1 MIDRLETAEKS
12 ISTYLT
18 AEWMEKVDKA
28 VADLATVQQTTG
40 NLQNAVDGYMKYHMG
55 TTAPTDADGNTLT
68 NAMWI
73 DTSDP
78 TNVLVKFPIPG
89 GLDSKGNPINI
100 SWIAINT

>member
-1 MIDRLETAEKS
+1 MKDYLNSEERKEVMAILHL
-12 ISTYLT
+12 ISEGQYLI
-18 AEWMEKVDKA
+18 
-28 VADLATVQQTTG
+28 
-40 NLQNAVDGYMKYHMG
+40 
-55 TTAPTDADGNTLT
+55 DGNTLT

-100 SWIAINT
+100 SWIAINTWQ